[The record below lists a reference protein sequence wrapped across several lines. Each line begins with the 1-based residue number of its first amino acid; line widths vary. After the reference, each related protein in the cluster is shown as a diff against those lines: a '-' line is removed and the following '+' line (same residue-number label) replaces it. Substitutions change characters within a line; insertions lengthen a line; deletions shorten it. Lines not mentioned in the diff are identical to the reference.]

1 MIKKYIVGVNIRGSV
16 KYRVHYKGK
25 EWSEEV
31 TGQADDF
38 KTAIDSIDI
47 IGKTYRVYSKE
58 KLFPYVDCF
67 NIDDDSDPNGY
78 AGLIGNEIYGL
89 MVKNMVYQV
98 V

>member
-25 EWSEEV
+25 EWPEEV

-58 KLFPYVDCF
+58 KWFPYVDCF

-89 MVKNMVYQV
+89 MAKNTVYQV